1 MEFSTNQHAIDYAI
15 KEFRKTIV
23 IFENEVY
30 VVPTGTTPKKH
41 LKNIKKRNSPKSTGC
56 LPFFSFK

>member
-1 MEFSTNQHAIDYAI
+1 MEFATNQLVLDAVFED
-15 KEFRKTIV
+15 FQKTIV
-23 IFENEVY
+23 VFENEVY

-56 LPFFSFK
+56 LSFFGFK

>member
-1 MEFSTNQHAIDYAI
+1 MEFATNQLVLDAVFE
-15 KEFRKTIV
+15 EFSKTIV
-23 IFENEVY
+23 VFENEVY